1 MADAETRDRIVEVL
15 ADADEPL
22 SASGI
27 QRRLAKRN
35 RDVTTG
41 VIRDVCQDLVE
52 DGRAEATD
60 DLPTE
65 YRLVE
70 E

>member
-1 MADAETRDRIVEVL
+1 MSDAQTSDRIVEVL

-22 SASGI
+22 SASAI
-27 QRRLAKRN
+27 QRRLAKRS

-41 VIRDVCQDLVE
+41 VIRDVCEDLVE
-52 DGRAEATD
+52 EGHAEATD